1 MSQFQADPHQ
11 LKLHSDLN
19 RLSSNLGSMYYG
31 ALLALE
37 QIHNPERFV
46 LAAHCLRELME
57 KIPQY
62 INVEMKAHGETL
74 KQQVIE
80 VGDLWRGAV
89 GSKCNT
95 PGGWSGS
102 IDKPLQKF
110 LTRFSI
116 FNDWFEKH
124 YPRRMAELQTL
135 LKALHKSEKFIP
147 KRLEDAQ
154 IEKWRTLNERFQGIA
169 HHRIRASEEDFNSFL
184 EELEMFLAER
194 LAPKTFD
201 DFASIDEIIG
211 RGENDD

>member
-1 MSQFQADPHQ
+1 MPKLQANPHR
-11 LKLHSDLN
+11 LKLHIDLN
-19 RLSSNLGSMYYG
+19 RFSSNLGNMYYG
-31 ALLALE
+31 ALLVIE
-37 QIHNPERFV
+37 QNQNPERFV

-80 VGDLWRGAV
+80 VGDLWKGTV

-110 LTRFSI
+110 LARFSI

-135 LKALHKSEKFIP
+135 LRALQKSDKFIP
-147 KRLEDAQ
+147 KRLEDEQ
-154 IEKWRTLNERFQGIA
+154 IEKWRTLNERFQGIS
-169 HHRIRASEEDFNSFL
+169 HHRIRVSEEDFNLFL
-184 EELEMFLAER
+184 EELEIFLAER

-201 DFASIDEIIG
+201 DFVSIDEIIG
-211 RGENDD
+211 KGENDD